1 MRVGAR
7 PPVAGGV
14 SRRSDMARKRKSPPR
29 RLLGV
34 GLDNEDGHTR
44 VTQGKNFALYLGSEE
59 THERMT
65 EICIKLNEKLDRKG
79 MTLDDVSARE
89 LRDLLQGGA

>member
-1 MRVGAR
+1 
-7 PPVAGGV
+7 
-14 SRRSDMARKRKSPPR
+14 MARKRTSSPR

-44 VTQGKNFALYLGSEE
+44 VTRGENFALYLGSEE

-65 EICIKLNEKLDRKG
+65 EICMKLNEKLGRKG
-79 MTLDDVSARE
+79 KTLDDVSARE
-89 LRDLLQGGA
+89 LRDLLQDGT